1 MTLRAGILTYDFAP
15 FIGGQGRV
23 THDLWRRLRERDDI
37 DVTVISPARNDLTGH
52 HSRFAFTQRAGR
64 HLLFSFAASASA
76 RRWARQHRID
86 VLHVNGGP
94 GGVLLLADPGVPVVY
109 SVFHTYDQV
118 ARFTPGQR
126 WKGAFARIE
135 HTAYR
140 RANRIIASTPS
151 TAAAIRDALGATLPL
166 DVIPCGVDLD
176 AFGPAAVRRDERTV
190 LFVGRLDIRKNP
202 ALAVQAFA
210 RVVARAPDARLV
222 IVGRGSLEPALRDLA
237 ERLGI
242 ARNVMF
248 ERFVDQQRL
257 VDWYRRA
264 ALVVVPSLFEGF
276 GLSAAEAM
284 ACGACVVATD
294 SDGLRDVV
302 GDARIGALVP
312 ARADDLADTIAGL
325 LHDADRRARL
335 GAAAAEHVRDAYAW
349 PSITDR
355 YVAAYRAAVASA
367 GEDVRRRAA

>member
-1 MTLRAGILTYDFAP
+1 MTLRAGILTYDFVP

-37 DVTVISPARNDLTGH
+37 HVTVISPASNDLPGH
-52 HSRFAFTQRAGR
+52 HSRFAFTQRTGR
-64 HLLFSFAASASA
+64 HLLFSLAASASA
-76 RRWARQHRID
+76 RRWAHQHRID
-86 VLHVNGGP
+86 VLHINGGP
-94 GGVLLLADPGVPVVY
+94 GGVLLVANPGVPVVY

-118 ARFTPGQR
+118 ARLTPGQH
-126 WKGAFARIE
+126 WKGALARIE
-135 HTAYR
+135 RAAYR
-140 RANRIIASTPS
+140 RADRIIASTSS
-151 TAAAIRDALGATLPL
+151 TAAAIRNAFGVTPQL
-166 DVIPCGVDLD
+166 DVIPCGIDLD
-176 AFGPAAVRRDERTV
+176 AFSPAAVRRDERTV

-210 RVVARAPDARLV
+210 RVVARVPDARLV
-222 IVGRGSLEPALRDLA
+222 IVGRGSLEPALCDLA

-242 ARNVMF
+242 ARSVIF

-264 ALVVVPSLFEGF
+264 TLVVVPSLFEGF

-302 GDARIGALVP
+302 SDGRTGALVP
-312 ARADDLADTIAGL
+312 ARAGDLADAIAEL
-325 LHDADRRARL
+325 LHHPDRRSRL

-349 PSITDR
+349 PSISDQ
-355 YVAAYRAAVASA
+355 YVAAYRAAAGSASGA
-367 GEDVRRRAA
+367 ARRPAA